1 MSGKDSSLKKSS
13 INFFNSLETIKV
25 NIDAGVA
32 KVTLNRPD
40 RLNAINLKMLEEI
53 KQLVELVEKSN
64 EVRVVVI
71 TGGGKY
77 FSAGADIVEV
87 STIETNLEA
96 FEYMR
101 NIQLVFNSLTKLP
114 KPVLAAVNGLA
125 LGGGCEMA
133 LACDLRIASEN
144 ATFGV
149 PEIDIGV
156 LPGGGG
162 TQRLPRLLGICKA
175 KEMLYTGRRITA
187 KEAYDMGMINKVVQ
201 IGELQ
206 QEVDS
211 WAKEIAAKPSLALK
225 EAKHLVNTGIEHDL
239 ETALKME
246 AYSVASL
253 FASVDKK
260 EGMQA
265 FLEKRK
271 AVFKGK

>member
-1 MSGKDSSLKKSS
+1 MSGKDSSLEKSS
-13 INFFNSLETIKV
+13 ANFFSSLETIEV

-40 RLNAINLKMLEEI
+40 RLNAISLKMLEEI
-53 KQLVELVEKSN
+53 KQLMELVEKSN

-87 STIETNLEA
+87 SGIETTFDA

-114 KPVLAAVNGLA
+114 KPVIAGVNGLA
-125 LGGGCEMA
+125 LGGGCELA

-187 KEAYDMGMINKVVQ
+187 KEACDMGMINKVVPF
-201 IGELQ
+201 GELQ

-211 WAKEIAAKPSLALK
+211 WAKEIVAKSSLALK

-246 AYSVASL
+246 AYSVAAL
-253 FASVDKK
+253 FTSEDKK

-265 FLEKRK
+265 FLEKKK